1 MVYKLEFVIVT
12 FGIRLHFHNA
22 LQSGLLLSHNQRD
35 FIDVNNATQL
45 YLDAFLQYLISWHSS

>member
-35 FIDVNNATQL
+35 FIDTYCHIAVLGRFSAVF
-45 YLDAFLQYLISWHSS
+45 DIVA